1 MQADAMTRMRRFF
14 GRGTQDKEVAP
25 LSERRTYLRT
35 AIHIALP
42 ATLLFSVINYVEGQA
57 LLATIEF
64 FDALVLLSLSHHLS
78 KSDQT
83 VGLAENLS
91 ILYGLIITVALA
103 VIGGVEGSGP
113 LWIIAF
119 PFFAFL
125 IKGQAG
131 GWISCVIWWFTL
143 ACAFALSQDADF
155 AYQYHPDYRLQIIYM
170 VVFYTLLAAAFNVVR
185 TDFEIKLDK
194 LVKENT
200 RKAQL
205 YLDKLQFWALHDR
218 ASRLPNRNYLRE
230 HVVSD
235 LKGPESAGGYHYL
248 VAAIKVQRYLDV
260 ACILGSDGGRT
271 LSRAIAKVLNDRFGE
286 FACVANNRPDEFF
299 VAYWGTPEE
308 TDPQAIQR
316 RFADL
321 LLELQFG
328 NLNTSLECSVGIAY
342 TPGHA
347 TDADDLLIRAEDALR
362 QAERSGKQ
370 LALFDETERQAIIRS
385 HDIYNRLN
393 EAIEDKK
400 LSLFYQPKIDLQAN
414 RIVGVEALARWI
426 DETEGFIS
434 PDEFIPIA
442 ENSGMI
448 KPLTAWII
456 DEGFRQ
462 VKEWHDCGM
471 DVKVSLNLSV
481 KNLLDPEIGTVIGS
495 ALKRHAVEPKWIIL
509 EITETSFADSSETLF
524 RVIDEL
530 TSLGFILSMDDFGTG
545 YSSFSY
551 LKDLNVGELKI
562 DQVFVRDIDTDR
574 KSQDIVKTITQIARG
589 FGLQVVAEGVETAT
603 HAEMLA
609 AYGVHIAQGYHY
621 SRPLP
626 APEFKQFYQSYS

>member
-1 MQADAMTRMRRFF
+1 MQADAMKRIQRFF
-14 GRGTQDKEVAP
+14 GLGSKDVAP

-42 ATLLFSVINYVEGQA
+42 VTLLFSVINYLEGQQ

-64 FDALVLLSLSHHLS
+64 VDALVLLSLAHHIS
-78 KSDQT
+78 KDEQRIS
-83 VGLAENLS
+83 LAENLS
-91 ILYGLIITVALA
+91 VVYGLVITGALA
-103 VIGGVEGSGP
+103 VLGGVEGSGP

-131 GWISCVIWWFTL
+131 GWISCVIWWIAL
-143 ACAFALSQDADF
+143 ATAFLLFDGSAAT
-155 AYQYHPDYRLQIIYM
+155 YQYHPDYLRQTAYM

-185 TDFEIKLDK
+185 TDFELKLDK

-205 YLDKLQFWALHDR
+205 YLDKLQFWAMHDR

-230 HVVSD
+230 QVESD
-235 LKGPESAGGYHYL
+235 LNGPESGGSYHYL
-248 VAAIKVQRYLDV
+248 VAAVKVQRYLDV

-308 TDPQAIQR
+308 IAPDTIKL

-342 TPGHA
+342 TPDHA
-347 TDADDLLIRAEDALR
+347 TNADDLLIRAEDALR
-362 QAERSGKQ
+362 QAERGGKQ
-370 LALFDETERQAIIRS
+370 LALFDESERQAIIRS

-393 EAIEDKK
+393 EAIEGRK

-414 RIVGVEALARWI
+414 RVVGVEALARWI

-442 ENSGMI
+442 ESSGMI

-456 DEGFRQ
+456 DEGFKQ
-462 VKEWHDCGM
+462 AKEWHDCNI
-471 DVKVSLNLSV
+471 DVKISLNLSV
-481 KNLLDPEIGTVIGS
+481 KNLLDPEIGSVIS
-495 ALKRHAVEPKWIIL
+495 AAVERHKVEPKWIIL

-524 RVIDEL
+524 KVIDEL
-530 TSLGFILSMDDFGTG
+530 TARGFILSMDDFGTG

-551 LKDLNVGELKI
+551 LKDLNIGELKI
-562 DQVFVRDIDTDR
+562 DQVFVRDLDTDR

-589 FGLQVVAEGVETAT
+589 FGLQVVAEGVETAA
-603 HAEMLA
+603 HAEILA